1 MQTVTRGGEAV
12 DVSGRFLE
20 KGDKAPPFTL
30 TNAKM
35 EDVVI
40 DDFEGKRKVLNIIP
54 SVDTATC
61 AMSARK
67 FNEFASQLD
76 NTVVLVVSADLPFA
90 QARLCSAEGLDDVVT
105 LSCFR
110 HPEFRQL
117 FGVSLDSGA
126 MAGLCARAVVVLDE
140 TDHVIHAELVSEIK
154 NEPDY
159 EAARQSLG
167 EGGSSAGDEASTP
180 ASARDDDGNDS

>member
-1 MQTVTRGGEAV
+1 MQTVTRGGEPV
-12 DVSGRFLE
+12 EVSGRFLE

-30 TNAKM
+30 TDAELK
-35 EDVVI
+35 DVQL
-40 DDFEGKRKVLNIIP
+40 DDYAGKRKVLNIIP
-54 SVDTATC
+54 SIDTKTC

-67 FNEFASQLD
+67 FNERASQLD

-90 QARLCSAEGLDDVVT
+90 QVRFCGAEGLDDVST

-117 FGVSLDSGA
+117 YGVSLDSGP

-140 TDHVIHAELVSEIK
+140 EDRVIHAELVGEIK
-154 NEPDY
+154 HEPDY
-159 EAARQSLG
+159 DAAIAALES
-167 EGGSSAGDEASTP
+167 
-180 ASARDDDGNDS
+180 